1 MLAPAACGAFPLAV
15 EIDMGNEVYIAGVGM
30 TPFGKHLET
39 SVKQLT
45 RAAVEDA
52 LADAGCDKSQL
63 QGAFFGNSTQ
73 GHMEGQHMIRGQ
85 LALRAMGIDKVA
97 VINVENAC
105 ASASTAFHLA
115 VNYVKAGA
123 ADIVLAVGAEKMFS
137 TDKARTFSAFDG
149 AWDVHDTENGKR
161 RLLEMGEG
169 IEPPEGSVSTKP
181 YSVFMDIYASMG
193 RMHMREYGTTQ
204 RQFAAVSAKNH
215 GHSVH
220 NPLAQYRQAYS
231 IDEILG
237 APPITYPLTLPMCS
251 PVSDG
256 AAAAIVCSEAGL
268 ALLRGRRS
276 RAIRV
281 LATVLQTGSDRPA
294 TSLDRHLVRQGSL
307 RAYEQAG
314 VAPQDVSVAEV
325 HDATAIG
332 EIIQSEVLGLCEPGM
347 GGVAAERGET
357 TIGGRIP
364 INPSGGLESKGHPIG
379 ATGLGQI
386 YELVTQLRGE
396 TGARQVEGARIAIA
410 ENGGGL
416 CGVEEAV
423 ASITI
428 LGR

>member
-1 MLAPAACGAFPLAV
+1 MVKA
-15 EIDMGNEVYIAGVGM
+15 VYIAGVGM
-30 TPFGKHLET
+30 TSFGKHLDT
-39 SVKQLT
+39 TVKELT
-45 RAAVEDA
+45 RTAVEDA
-52 LADAGCDKSQL
+52 LHDAGCDKAQL

-85 LALRAMGIDKVA
+85 LALRAMGIDKVP

-115 VNYVKAGA
+115 VNYIRAGA

-149 AWDVHDTENGKR
+149 AWDVHDAENGKR
-161 RLLEMGEG
+161 RLLEMGHG
-169 IEPPEGSVSTKP
+169 IEPPEGSISAKP
-181 YSVFMDIYASMG
+181 YSVFMDIYAAMG
-193 RMHMREYGTTQ
+193 RMHMREFGTTQ

-215 GHSVH
+215 RHSVH
-220 NPLAQYRQAYS
+220 NPLAQYQQAYS
-231 IDEILG
+231 IDEILA

-251 PVSDG
+251 PISDG
-256 AAAAIVCSEAGL
+256 AAAAIVCSEA
-268 ALLRGRRS
+268 ALELLGGRRS

-281 LATVLQTGSDRPA
+281 LASVLQTGSDRPA
-294 TSLDRHLVRQGSL
+294 TALDRHLVRLGSL
-307 RAYEQAG
+307 SAYEQAG
-314 VAPQDVSVAEV
+314 IAPKDVSVAEV

-347 GGVAAERGET
+347 GGVAAERGDT
-357 TIGGRIP
+357 TVGGRIP

-379 ATGLGQI
+379 ATGLGQL

-396 TGARQVEGARIAIA
+396 AGARQVESARIAIA

>member
-1 MLAPAACGAFPLAV
+1 MSK
-15 EIDMGNEVYIAGVGM
+15 DVYVAGVGM
-30 TPFGKHLET
+30 TPFGKHLDT

-45 RAAVEDA
+45 RTAVEDA
-52 LADAGCDKSQL
+52 LADAGCDKGQL

-73 GHMEGQHMIRGQ
+73 GHMEGQHMIRGE
-85 LALRAMGIDKVA
+85 LALRAMGLFGLP

-137 TDKARTFSAFDG
+137 TDKALTFSAFDG

-161 RLLEMGEG
+161 RLLEMGKG
-169 IEPPEGSVSTKP
+169 IEPPAGSVSTKP

-193 RMHMREYGTTQ
+193 RMHMREFGTTQ

-215 GHSVH
+215 RHSIH
-220 NPLAQYRQAYS
+220 NALAQYRQAYS
-231 IDEILG
+231 VGEILA

-251 PVSDG
+251 PISDG

-268 ALLRGRRS
+268 ELLRGQRS
-276 RAIRV
+276 RAVRV
-281 LATVLQTGSDRPA
+281 LASVLQTGSDRPPA
-294 TSLDRHLVRQGSL
+294 ALDQHLVRLGSMK
-307 RAYEQAG
+307 AYEQAG
-314 VAPQDVSVAEV
+314 VGPRDISVAEV

-332 EIIQSEVLGLCEPGM
+332 EIIQSEVLGLCELGM
-347 GGVAAERGET
+347 GGPAAERGET
-357 TIGGRIP
+357 SIGGRIP

-379 ATGLGQI
+379 ATGLGQL

-396 TGARQVEGARIAIA
+396 AGQRQVDGARIALA

-423 ASITI
+423 ACITV

>member
-1 MLAPAACGAFPLAV
+1 
-15 EIDMGNEVYIAGVGM
+15 MGKEVYIAGVGM

-45 RAAVEDA
+45 RSAVEDS
-52 LADAGCDKSQL
+52 LHDAGCDKGRL

-115 VNYVKAGA
+115 VNYIRAGA

-149 AWDVHDTENGKR
+149 AWDIHDAENGKR
-161 RLLEMGEG
+161 RLLEMGDG
-169 IEPPEGSVSTKP
+169 IEPPEGSISAKP
-181 YSVFMDIYASMG
+181 YSVFMDIYAAMG
-193 RMHMREYGTTQ
+193 RMHMREFGTTQ

-220 NPLAQYRQAYS
+220 NPLAQYQLAYS
-231 IDEILG
+231 IDEILA

-268 ALLRGRRS
+268 ELLGGRRS

-281 LATVLQTGSDRPA
+281 LASVLQTGSDRPA
-294 TSLDRHLVRQGSL
+294 TALDQHLVRLGSL
-307 RAYEQAG
+307 SAYEQAG
-314 VAPQDVSVAEV
+314 VGPRDVSVAEV

-347 GGVAAERGET
+347 GGVAAERGDT

-379 ATGLGQI
+379 ATGLGQV

-396 TGARQVEGARIAIA
+396 AGARQVEGARIAIA

>member
-1 MLAPAACGAFPLAV
+1 MV
-15 EIDMGNEVYIAGVGM
+15 EDEMSKDVYVAGVGM
-30 TPFGKHLET
+30 TPFGKHLDT

-45 RAAVEDA
+45 RTAVEDA
-52 LADAGCDKSQL
+52 LADAGCDKGQL

-97 VINVENAC
+97 VVNVENAC

-137 TDKARTFSAFDG
+137 KDKALAFSAFDG

-161 RLLEMGEG
+161 RLLEMGKG
-169 IEPPEGSVSTKP
+169 IEPPAGSVSTKP
-181 YSVFMDIYASMG
+181 YSVFMDIYAAMG

-215 GHSVH
+215 VHSVH
-220 NPLAQYRQAYS
+220 NPLAQYREAYTV
-231 IDEILG
+231 EQVLT
-237 APPITYPLTLPMCS
+237 AAPITYPLTLPMCS
-251 PVSDG
+251 PISDG

-268 ALLRGRRS
+268 ARLGVARNRVM
-276 RAIRV
+276 RV
-281 LATVLQTGSDRPA
+281 LASVLQTGSDRPA
-294 TSLDRHLVRQGSL
+294 EALDRHLVRQGSAK
-307 RAYEQAG
+307 AYKQAG
-314 VAPQDVSVAEV
+314 VGPQDVSVAEV

-332 EIIQSEVLGLCEPGM
+332 EIIQSEVLGLCPAGE
-347 GGVAAERGET
+347 GGPMAERGET
-357 TIGGRIP
+357 RIGGRIP

-386 YELVTQLRGE
+386 FELVTQLRGE
-396 TGARQVEGARIAIA
+396 AGARQVEGARIAIA

-416 CGVEEAV
+416 IGVESAAV
-423 ASITI
+423 GITI
-428 LGR
+428 LGG